1 VIYIKELR
9 ICFALLLECIL
20 TVSKVV
26 TLFNFK
32 IIRFFG
38 FTIHV
43 SEGRQ
48 ISEKGAN
55 LAQEDQISRGG
66 GGGGGGF
73 L

>member
-1 VIYIKELR
+1 MIYIKELR

-20 TVSKVV
+20 TVSKEV

-55 LAQEDQISRGG
+55 LAREDQISGG
-66 GGGGGGF
+66 GGGDF